1 MSDYKI
7 ELLRNTMIT
16 VEESDQKT
24 SQIVD
29 WSGMDFLKGYV
40 RKTWEIVK
48 NTLHDAALSI

>member
-29 WSGMDFLKGYV
+29 RSRMERLKGYV
-40 RKTWEIVK
+40 HKTWEIVK